1 MKRKLM
7 NILLNWKDVQ
17 GNRLPMLVHG
27 ARQVGK
33 THTVMEF
40 GQSCFMNV
48 LYVNFEQEAGIIPFF
63 DGDIS
68 PKRIIPMLEQYYHT
82 KVNPAET
89 LLFFD
94 EIQACERALTSLK
107 YFAENGPEY
116 SVIAAGSLFRV
127 AVNRS
132 RFSFPVGKVQM
143 VTLHPLDFEEFLW
156 AKGKEL
162 LAMEIRR
169 CFLEN
174 AVMNEQLHGEAL
186 RHYREYLVI
195 GGMPAAVRAS
205 VETHPLM
212 SDVEVRRT
220 ILNAYAADMT
230 KYATPAESVK
240 IRSAYESIPAQ
251 LAKENSKFQYKVIR
265 SGGRAS
271 LYGDSI
277 DWLIASGVVLKCI
290 KCEQGFM
297 PPVAY
302 QDLSSFKLYMSDVGL
317 LSAQSGITLKS
328 LAGSEMKQFSGA
340 LTENY
345 VAGALA
351 AEGFDLHYW
360 ESKSQAEVD
369 FLIVLHGYV
378 IPVEVKAAENN
389 RSRSLSV
396 YMERYRP
403 QMAIRISSKNFGF
416 ENGIKSV
423 PLYAVFAL
431 EKESR

>member
-1 MKRKLM
+1 M
-7 NILLNWKDVQ
+7 
-17 GNRLPMLVHG
+17 
-27 ARQVGK
+27 
-33 THTVMEF
+33 
-40 GQSCFMNV
+40 
-48 LYVNFEQEAGIIPFF
+48 
-63 DGDIS
+63 
-68 PKRIIPMLEQYYHT
+68 
-82 KVNPAET
+82 
-89 LLFFD
+89 
-94 EIQACERALTSLK
+94 
-107 YFAENGPEY
+107 
-116 SVIAAGSLFRV
+116 
-127 AVNRS
+127 
-132 RFSFPVGKVQM
+132 
-143 VTLHPLDFEEFLW
+143 
-156 AKGKEL
+156 
-162 LAMEIRR
+162 
-169 CFLEN
+169 
-174 AVMNEQLHGEAL
+174 
-186 RHYREYLVI
+186 
-195 GGMPAAVRAS
+195 
-205 VETHPLM
+205 
-212 SDVEVRRT
+212 
-220 ILNAYAADMT
+220 
-230 KYATPAESVK
+230 K

>member
-1 MKRKLM
+1 MKRKLTES
-7 NILLNWKDVQ
+7 LLKWKSQTD
-17 GNRLPMLVHG
+17 NRLPMLIYG

-33 THTVMEF
+33 TYTVLEF
-40 GQSCFMNV
+40 GRTHFANV
-48 LYVNFEQEAGIIPFF
+48 LYVNFEQEAGLIPYF

-68 PKRIIPMLEQYYHT
+68 PKRIISILEQYYQV

-94 EIQACERALTSLK
+94 EIQICERALTALK

-116 SVIAAGSLFRV
+116 SVIAAGSLLGV

-143 VTLHPLDFEEFLW
+143 ATLHPLDFEEFLW
-156 AKGKEL
+156 ARGKTL
-162 LAMEIRR
+162 LADEIRR
-169 CFLEN
+169 CCVIDSAL
-174 AVMNEQLHGEAL
+174 NEQLHREAL
-186 RHYREYLVI
+186 MDYREYLVV
-195 GGMPAAVRAS
+195 GGMPAAVKAS
-205 VETHPLM
+205 LEPQPLM
-212 SDVEVRRT
+212 TDLEVRRT
-220 ILNAYAADMT
+220 ILNAYTADMS
-230 KYATPAESVK
+230 KYASASESVK
-240 IRSAYESIPAQ
+240 IRSAYESIPTQ
-251 LAKENSKFQYKVIR
+251 LAKENSKFQYKMIR

-271 LYGDSI
+271 LFGDSI
-277 DWLIASGVVLKCI
+277 EWLVASGVVLKCV

-302 QDLSSFKLYMSDVGL
+302 QDLSSFKLYMSDSGL
-317 LSAQSGITLKS
+317 LSAQAGITLKS
-328 LAGSEMKQFSGA
+328 LAGSEMNQFSGA

-351 AEGFDLHYW
+351 AKGFDLYYW
-360 ESKSQAEVD
+360 ESKSTAEVD
-369 FLIVLHGYV
+369 FLIVLNGSV

-396 YMERYRP
+396 YMDRYKP
-403 QMAIRISSKNFGF
+403 EMAIRISSKNFGF

-431 EKESR
+431 

>member
-1 MKRKLM
+1 MKRRLTES
-7 NILLNWKDVQ
+7 LLKWKGQ
-17 GNRLPMLVHG
+17 TGNRLPMLIYG

-33 THTVMEF
+33 TYTVLEF
-40 GQSCFMNV
+40 GRAHFADV
-48 LYVNFEQEAGIIPFF
+48 LYVNFEQEAGLIPYF
-63 DGDIS
+63 DGNIS
-68 PKRIIPMLEQYYHT
+68 PKRIISVLEQYYQT
-82 KVNPAET
+82 QVNPAET

-94 EIQACERALTSLK
+94 EIQVCERALTALK

-116 SVIAAGSLFRV
+116 SVIAAGSLLGV

-143 VTLHPLDFEEFLW
+143 TTLHPLDFEEFLW
-156 AKGKEL
+156 AKGKTL
-162 LAMEIRR
+162 LADEIRR
-169 CFLEN
+169 SCVTDSTL
-174 AVMNEQLHGEAL
+174 NEQIHREAL
-186 RHYREYLVI
+186 IDYREYLVV
-195 GGMPAAVRAS
+195 GGMPAAVKAS
-205 VETHPLM
+205 VEQQPLM
-212 SDVEVRRT
+212 TDLEVRRT
-220 ILNAYAADMT
+220 ILNAYTSDMS
-230 KYATPAESVK
+230 KYASASESIK

-251 LAKENSKFQYKVIR
+251 LAKENSKFQYKMIR

-277 DWLIASGVVLKCI
+277 DWLVASGVVLKCV

-297 PPVAY
+297 PPTAY
-302 QDLSSFKLYMSDVGL
+302 QDLSSFKLYMSDTGL

-328 LAGSEMKQFSGA
+328 LAGSEMNQFSGA

-345 VAGALA
+345 VAGALVA
-351 AEGFDLHYW
+351 KGFDLHYW
-360 ESKSQAEVD
+360 ESKSTAEVD
-369 FLIVLHGYV
+369 FLIVLNGSV

-396 YMERYRP
+396 YTDRYKP
-403 QMAIRISSKNFGF
+403 EMAIRISSKNFGF

-431 EKESR
+431 